1 MARDIQI
8 LTLVL
13 LLSVVFALGVF
24 ISLIPAQLWPVSV
37 VLAIIALALDVIAF
51 ANKFY
56 FYLAEP
62 LRKMKNRVITIQQ
75 EDSFYMYPSGSAI
88 AIRNGSEVTASAF
101 VKIPVY
107 RSATEMTDEEK
118 MNFAR
123 LFARVV
129 TMSKYPIRISAEQYV
144 INKDEFIDKI
154 SKKLSDAQQKY
165 TSITSNKDAPRNE
178 VDRIEG
184 ELTMWH
190 NLFANVTKARSQG
203 QMAFAMVSA
212 VGASEEEAVNLATQK
227 AEEIAA
233 GISATLGITA
243 AVAHG
248 EEILAFLEPEYMIP
262 PTTVTEMMKKQEQG
276 AQV

>member
-1 MARDIQI
+1 M
-8 LTLVL
+8 TLVL
-13 LLSVVFALGVF
+13 LLSVVFALGVV
-24 ISLIPAQLWPVSV
+24 ISLMPAELWPVSV
-37 VLAIIALALDVIAF
+37 VLAIVALALDIIAF
-51 ANKFY
+51 SNRFY

-62 LRKMKNRVITIQQ
+62 LRRMKNRVITIRS
-75 EDSFYMYPSGSAI
+75 EDQFYMYPSGSAI
-88 AIRNGSEVTASAF
+88 AVRNGNEVTASAF

-118 MNFAR
+118 LNFAR
-123 LFARVV
+123 LFSRVV
-129 TMSKYPIRISAEQYV
+129 TMSKYPVRISAEQYV
-144 INKDEFIDKI
+144 INKDQFIDKI
-154 SKKLSDAQQKY
+154 SKKLAEAQEQY
-165 TSITSNKDAPRNE
+165 TSITANKEAPRNE

-212 VGASEEEAVNLATQK
+212 TGASEEEAVNLATQK
-227 AEEIAA
+227 AEEVAA
-233 GISATLGITA
+233 GISATLGVTA
-243 AVAHG
+243 GVAHG

-262 PTTVTEMMKKQEQG
+262 PTTVAEMMKKQEQG